1 MSEARA
7 GLSGTARHVT
17 VSAPGKVNLSLRVG
31 PPGAD
36 GYHPVATVYLAVS
49 LRETVTAI
57 ARTDG
62 HVTVGPCPRQVSL
75 VDAHDVPWDE
85 RNLAHR
91 AAVHLRTAL
100 GLDEATHGVH
110 LDVAKQVPVAG
121 GMGGGSAD
129 AADAMLACSVLWE
142 TGHTRSELAELA
154 APLGADV
161 PFAVLGGAAVGL
173 GTGAELTPVAAR
185 TPVHLVLVPAD
196 AGLSTPVVFGTL
208 DELRRDGHVPEGP
221 AHPEVN
227 QEVVRA
233 LTAADPLALAT
244 AMDNDLQT
252 PAVALFPDLGDV
264 LDLGLDE
271 GALRGMVSGS
281 GPTLLFV
288 VPDEHSALSLAT
300 AVEERTGVRALPVH
314 GPVAGA
320 HVL

>member
-1 MSEARA
+1 MGPSADGFETYGVTGVALITFILLAVPPEYQVQLLVWIFMMRIVMVLASLAVAAGKAR
-7 GLSGTARHVT
+7 GELSGSRVAVASY
-17 VSAPGKVNLSLRVG
+17 VLAPGHFHDLVAAA
-31 PPGAD
+31 GAD
-36 GYHPVATVYLAVS
+36 V
-49 LRETVTAI
+49 
-57 ARTDG
+57 
-62 HVTVGPCPRQVSL
+62 
-75 VDAHDVPWDE
+75 
-85 RNLAHR
+85 
-91 AAVHLRTAL
+91 
-100 GLDEATHGVH
+100 
-110 LDVAKQVPVAG
+110 
-121 GMGGGSAD
+121 
-129 AADAMLACSVLWE
+129 
-142 TGHTRSELAELA
+142 LA